1 MQSSFSSGSHPLV
14 RGAFF
19 LTAAGILTRVMGFF
33 YRIFLSRSIGAEQV
47 GIYQMIFPVYGVLCA
62 AASSGVQTAISRL
75 TAAKTVRGTD
85 TRFLRCGLFAALTLS
100 LLGSAGLLAF
110 ADPLAETLLGEPRC
124 APLLRALAFCVPL
137 SSIHACI
144 SGFYYGLVQA
154 AVPSLS
160 LLAEQ
165 SARML
170 FIFMAWKISL
180 QEGIALPLPATVWA
194 LGVGE
199 LAAVLFCVTAL
210 GVKPPYSYSYTK
222 PKAASRQMSSHHS
235 HDKNTWKPSWSCC
248 HSRSLQSSKD
258 CSAPVFRA
266 GSLPGAL
273 SVMPRLLALALPLT
287 ANRLF
292 ISLLAAGEAALLP
305 AKLQAYGHSS
315 PTALIL
321 YGVLTGMAMPL
332 ILFPTAITNAV
343 SVLLLPEV
351 ARTQSGQ
358 DTKKLTRTIE
368 AAIRYCLVLGI
379 FFFGIFLLYG
389 NALGLVLYKNALAG
403 DFLRTLS
410 WICPFLYL
418 NASLSS
424 ILAGLGRTVTLF
436 FHNSACLL
444 LRLGFVLFLVPRYGM
459 QAYFWGLLASLLCQ
473 TVLSFSVLYPYL
485 GFSFSAVRWI
495 ALPAIFLAL
504 SVGAGFFAAPFFTA
518 WLADLPLFLLAVKIG
533 ITAVFYFLLV
543 FLYQILPLRHHVRSA
558 RSR

>member
-1 MQSSFSSGSHPLV
+1 
-14 RGAFF
+14 
-19 LTAAGILTRVMGFF
+19 
-33 YRIFLSRSIGAEQV
+33 
-47 GIYQMIFPVYGVLCA
+47 
-62 AASSGVQTAISRL
+62 
-75 TAAKTVRGTD
+75 
-85 TRFLRCGLFAALTLS
+85 
-100 LLGSAGLLAF
+100 
-110 ADPLAETLLGEPRC
+110 
-124 APLLRALAFCVPL
+124 
-137 SSIHACI
+137 
-144 SGFYYGLVQA
+144 
-154 AVPSLS
+154 
-160 LLAEQ
+160 
-165 SARML
+165 
-170 FIFMAWKISL
+170 
-180 QEGIALPLPATVWA
+180 
-194 LGVGE
+194 
-199 LAAVLFCVTAL
+199 
-210 GVKPPYSYSYTK
+210 
-222 PKAASRQMSSHHS
+222 
-235 HDKNTWKPSWSCC
+235 
-248 HSRSLQSSKD
+248 
-258 CSAPVFRA
+258 
-266 GSLPGAL
+266 
-273 SVMPRLLALALPLT
+273 
-287 ANRLF
+287 
-292 ISLLAAGEAALLP
+292 
-305 AKLQAYGHSS
+305 
-315 PTALIL
+315 
-321 YGVLTGMAMPL
+321 MPL

-358 DTKKLTRTIE
+358 DTRKLTRTIE
-368 AAIRYCLVLGI
+368 TAIQYCLVLGI

-518 WLADLPLFLLAVKIG
+518 WLADLPLFLLAAKIG
-533 ITAVFYFLLV
+533 VTALFYFLLV

>member
-1 MQSSFSSGSHPLV
+1 MQSFFFSGPHPV
-14 RGAFF
+14 IRGAFF
-19 LTAAGILTRVMGFF
+19 LTAAGMLTRVMGFF

-62 AASSGVQTAISRL
+62 ASSSGIQTAISRL
-75 TAAKTVRGTD
+75 TAAEASSGAD
-85 TRFLRCGLFAALTLS
+85 TRFLRCGLFTALLLAS
-100 LLGSAGLLAF
+100 LGSAGLLAF

-144 SGFYYGLVQA
+144 SGFYYGLMRA

-180 QEGIALPLPATVWA
+180 QEGIALPLSATVWA
-194 LGVGE
+194 LGTGE
-199 LAAVLFCVTAL
+199 LAAVLFCVTAM
-210 GVKPPYSYSYTK
+210 GMKTPQGNHSDVRSVPAFSHRRT
-222 PKAASRQMSSHHS
+222 SR
-235 HDKNTWKPSWSCC
+235 
-248 HSRSLQSSKD
+248 LQGRLKRKVRTVQDSTD
-258 CSAPVFRA
+258 CSAPGFRSY
-266 GSLPGAL
+266 SLPGTL
-273 SVMPRLLALALPLT
+273 SVMPKLLVLALPLT

-305 AKLQAYGHSS
+305 ARLQSYGHSA

-343 SVLLLPEV
+343 SVLLLPAV
-351 ARTQSGQ
+351 TRTLS
-358 DTKKLTRTIE
+358 DANPRKLTHTI
-368 AAIRYCLVLGI
+368 ATAIQYCLVLGI
-379 FFFGIFLLYG
+379 FFFGVFFLYG
-389 NALGLVLYKNALAG
+389 NVLGTVLYKNALAG

-410 WICPFLYL
+410 FICPFLYL

-436 FHNSACLL
+436 WHNTISLL
-444 LRLGFVLFLVPRYGM
+444 LRLSFVHFLVPRYGM

-473 TVLSFSVLYPYL
+473 TLCSLFVLYSYL
-485 GFSFSAVRWI
+485 GFSFPAVRWI
-495 ALPAIFLAL
+495 VLPSGFLVLAA
-504 SVGAGFFAAPFFTA
+504 GAGFFAAPFLNA
-518 WLADLPLFLLAVKIG
+518 WLSGFPLFLLAGKIG
-533 ITAVFYFLLV
+533 VTAVFYFLLV
-543 FLYQILPLRHHVRSA
+543 FLYQVLPFHHHA
-558 RSR
+558 RPAHTR